1 MKALVLFD
9 IDYTIFDT
17 NSFKKSG
24 LTLYTLY
31 PGVKNVLE
39 KLNNTYT
46 LGILSQGEKE
56 FQIKKL
62 QETGIFELLDKD
74 HIFITQDKHG
84 EMEEIL
90 KNLEIEET
98 ILVDDKL
105 EILKK
110 AKELHLKTRTVWIKN
125 GPYAMSTT
133 ENFIPDFTI
142 QDISNLLEVL
152 HMLPTGIVESP
163 QQREYN

>member
-24 LTLYTLY
+24 LTLYRLY

-74 HIFITQDKHG
+74 LIIFSLLRRFNNSCWKH
-84 EMEEIL
+84 M
-90 KNLEIEET
+90 
-98 ILVDDKL
+98 
-105 EILKK
+105 
-110 AKELHLKTRTVWIKN
+110 
-125 GPYAMSTT
+125 
-133 ENFIPDFTI
+133 
-142 QDISNLLEVL
+142 
-152 HMLPTGIVESP
+152 
-163 QQREYN
+163 